1 MFRISSLKEVSR
13 RHESDLDRAHDDMF
27 VSRGEINKY
36 EESLP
41 KTATN
46 HRYYQDLRGYVTDL
60 VECYDEKVGDQN
72 FSFYISGKNHISM
85 YITCFI
91 NYNQPCYINAYY
103 LLNEILVMRQQYSK

>member
-1 MFRISSLKEVSR
+1 MFLLTYILTILFRILSLKEVSR

-60 VECYDEKVGDQN
+60 VECYDEKVGDQI
-72 FSFYISGKNHISM
+72 FSFCILGKIK
-85 YITCFI
+85 
-91 NYNQPCYINAYY
+91 Y
-103 LLNEILVMRQQYSK
+103 LCT

>member
-1 MFRISSLKEVSR
+1 
-13 RHESDLDRAHDDMF
+13 MF

-72 FSFYISGKNHISM
+72 FRFTFWGNHLM
-85 YITCFI
+85 C
-91 NYNQPCYINAYY
+91 
-103 LLNEILVMRQQYSK
+103 LVEMQLQYHS